1 MPNTFITVQDIA
13 DQAALRLR
21 ENEVMS
27 RLVSRD
33 YDEKIADKGDT
44 VQIKVP
50 NVFDAKDFD
59 QTGTIVA
66 QSIVEGKRLLT
77 LDKIKDVS
85 VTLSS
90 KEKTLNINNFT
101 EQVVNPAIEAL
112 ARKVDQDLMSMY
124 KFIPYHTGT
133 SGTTP
138 STLDA
143 FAQANKI
150 LNANKCPVNT
160 DKVGVWDEEADAKFC
175 TLDALVNA
183 EKSGSTETLKMG
195 SIGKVFRIQNYMD
208 QNVITHTAGGYTS
221 LADVNGVITAADNGE
236 TSYKIPYSQIVLTS
250 TAGAATTSLK
260 AGDLLVAGTRQFT
273 VIEDTANAVAGVVT
287 AKVYP
292 ALSANMTSTAITFP
306 DKTSRAHTANL
317 VFHPRAFVFANRP
330 LTTDLGGVECAV
342 ATIDGISV
350 RVIRGFDQ
358 DTKEEKISFDIL
370 YGILPLQP
378 ELAVRVLG

>member
-124 KFIPYHTGT
+124 KFVPYHTGT

-138 STLDA
+138 STLEA

-221 LADVNGVITAADNGE
+221 LADVNGVITAANNGE

-292 ALSANMTSTAITFP
+292 ALSANMASTAITFP

-358 DTKEEKISFDIL
+358 ATKEEKISFDIL

>member
-101 EQVVNPAIEAL
+101 EQVINPAIEAL

-160 DKVGVWDEEADAKFC
+160 DKAGVWDEEADAKFC

-208 QNVITHTAGGYTS
+208 QNVVTHTAGGYTS

-250 TAGAATTSLK
+250 SAGAATTALK

-292 ALSANMTSTAITFP
+292 ALSANMASTAITFP

-358 DTKEEKISFDIL
+358 ATKEEKISFDIL